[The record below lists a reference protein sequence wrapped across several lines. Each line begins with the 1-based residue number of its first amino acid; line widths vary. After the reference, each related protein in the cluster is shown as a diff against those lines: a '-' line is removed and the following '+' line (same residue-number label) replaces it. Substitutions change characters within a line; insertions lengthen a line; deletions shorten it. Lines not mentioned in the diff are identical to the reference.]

1 MAAFR
6 RLGELEVH
14 RAFRFSVAKGRFAA
28 PDGSEFER
36 DIVRHPGA
44 VGVLPL
50 HDDRTVTL
58 LRQYRAAL
66 DDHLLEL
73 PAGLRDVDGEPDE
86 QTAHREL
93 LEEAGL
99 AAGEMEHLVDFHN
112 SPGFSDETVAVFL
125 ATALHAVDDDR
136 QGHEE
141 EAMEVLRI
149 PLDEALAMVDHGRIT
164 DAKTIIGLLVLARR
178 MA

>member
-1 MAAFR
+1 MAGFR
-6 RLGELEVH
+6 RLDEVDVH
-14 RAFRFSVAKGRFAA
+14 RGFRFRVAKGRFTA

-50 HDDRTVTL
+50 HADRTVTL

-73 PAGLRDVDGEPDE
+73 PAGLRDVTDEPDV

-99 AAGEMEHLVDFHN
+99 AATEMEHLVDFHN
-112 SPGFSDETVAVFL
+112 SPGFTDETVAVFL
-125 ATALHAVDDDR
+125 ATGLRAVDDDR

-149 PLDEALAMVDHGRIT
+149 PLDEALAMVDDGRIT
-164 DAKTIIGLLVLARR
+164 DAKTIIALLVLARR
-178 MA
+178 TA